1 MKQDFWHKLERVIDL
16 MNCGGD
22 LCDVLYMEVHLDR
35 NSFFL
40 SIHILVPLASLKCKF
55 NLLSLQLMVSL

>member
-22 LCDVLYMEVHLDR
+22 LCDV
-35 NSFFL
+35 